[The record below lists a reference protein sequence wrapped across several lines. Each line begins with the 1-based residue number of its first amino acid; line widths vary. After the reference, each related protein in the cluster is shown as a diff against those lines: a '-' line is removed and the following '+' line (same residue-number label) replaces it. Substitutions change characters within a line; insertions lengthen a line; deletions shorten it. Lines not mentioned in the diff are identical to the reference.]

1 MFDKNNTH
9 SVTASSA
16 FNNIVRDL
24 ENIQTSSHLNHS
36 FQLELEKVAM
46 KHSPID
52 LDDPSK
58 IERHIESFAMTN
70 REDHE
75 EMRSNNLFETL

>member
-1 MFDKNNTH
+1 
-9 SVTASSA
+9 
-16 FNNIVRDL
+16 
-24 ENIQTSSHLNHS
+24 
-36 FQLELEKVAM
+36 M